1 MGDMPWNRNEGKFD
15 RPSSSV
21 PTPGRFVGTG
31 KARRFE
37 PSAEALRDYGEEHF
51 RPTFVPPVEVVE
63 RAPLRVG
70 FFVVEPPEPEA
81 VIRSYSDKPG
91 RRIRKPKGSGQ

>member
-21 PTPGRFVGTG
+21 PVRGHVG
-31 KARRFE
+31 KAVAAPRARF
-37 PSAEALRDYGEEHF
+37 PAALPATEDDF
-51 RPTFVPPVEVVE
+51 VPTFVPPVEVVE
-63 RAPLRVG
+63 RAPVRVG